1 MSLPPLSLSVFEN
14 YFKWHLVNQYISYLG
29 DDFLDVYYAYTSV
42 VLGSGKIERY
52 LTCISSLETFV
63 PMTIS
68 RLYTDYVLAPGT
80 KGNVSEMVEEIKK
93 AFQERLQANTWLD
106 TTTIQRS
113 IWKVSC
119 LSLSVCIFT
128 CLTLHQSIQVGN
140 ISEMIAYPDNIHNDT
155 YLLEKSEAVVKSGGS
170 YFGTAVW
177 SSVLSYIENLNKLG
191 KPVDKTE

>member
-1 MSLPPLSLSVFEN
+1 MSPFSFSVFEN
-14 YFKWHLVNQYISYLG
+14 YFKWQFVNQYIPFLG
-29 DDFLDVYYAYTSV
+29 DNFLDVYYAYTSV

-93 AFQERLQANTWLD
+93 AFQDRLQANTWLD

-119 LSLSVCIFT
+119 LSVCLFT
-128 CLTLHQSIQVGN
+128 CLTLHPSIQVGN

-155 YLLEKSEAVVKSGGS
+155 YLLEESQAVINASAS

-177 SSVLSYIENLNKLG
+177 FTILSIKENLNKLG
-191 KPVDKTE
+191 KPVDKSE